1 MMTEDILMQVY
12 RTPAHQRL
20 NYELSDL
27 QAAAHQVVEQEID
40 RIRRLGPNGWF
51 AADLVPKGNRK
62 IDSKI
67 VVRREGPKR
76 IAVSFCTLS
85 EWRSQRVATGEVGDG
100 AHRHAH

>member
-1 MMTEDILMQVY
+1 MMTEEILMQVY

-27 QAAAHQVVEQEID
+27 RAAAQQVVEQEID
-40 RIRRLGPNGWF
+40 RIRSLSLNGWF
-51 AADLVPKGNRK
+51 VADLVPKGNRK
-62 IDSKI
+62 TDSQI
-67 VVRREGPKR
+67 IVRREGPKR

-100 AHRHAH
+100 AHRHGH